1 MKKLVL
7 KTQTRGYE
15 WYVGQSTINVSIYI
29 YIYVERERERERER
43 EVVVV
48 VKSQFKYLMGIFY

>member
-43 EVVVV
+43 GGCCCQE
-48 VKSQFKYLMGIFY
+48 SI